1 MFRPSLLPFLPLT
14 KREMLLRAP
23 AVHLAHLLS
32 PHVHCSPSLSAVCL
46 LVAHPNPPALCYVSV
61 CGARVPV
68 LPAKA
73 LALISCNYSPHPTKE
88 LVGVMLGCCTAQR
101 AVQWSLLTKKSSSG
115 SPLDLTAEFC
125 VAPQHIKLLPIA
137 PPPPLLTCII
147 QELQLL
153 ARCKCELNNI
163 ISSTLPSLVS
173 ILTSSMT
180 IHVNYINQ
188 NPLLPI

>member
-1 MFRPSLLPFLPLT
+1 
-14 KREMLLRAP
+14 MLLRAP

-32 PHVHCSPSLSAVCL
+32 PHVHCSPSLSAVCM

-68 LPAKA
+68 LPAKP

-88 LVGVMLGCCTAQR
+88 LVGVMLG
-101 AVQWSLLTKKSSSG
+101 WSLLTKKSSSS

-137 PPPPLLTCII
+137 PPPPLLTCMI

-163 ISSTLPSLVS
+163 ISSTLPSFVS

-188 NPLLPI
+188 KPLLPI